1 MGGLVQAKQ
10 DKKKDDPDEAPE
22 VTFQSGE
29 YGGDKDA
36 SGGIIAIL
44 TMIKEDTEKEVNEAM
59 KVVFEAQQTSKYET
73 ERQVAELEWD
83 VEDEEDF
90 KAAKEKDLEAE
101 DEVKEAIDEDCG
113 WILEDFD
120 KRRTARKLEMEG
132 LVEAKN
138 YLMGVNSA
146 DEADVM

>member
-1 MGGLVQAKQ
+1 MR
-10 DKKKDDPDEAPE
+10 PDE
-22 VTFQSGE
+22 G
-29 YGGDKDA
+29 
-36 SGGIIAIL
+36 GGIIAIL
-44 TMIKEDTEKEVNEAM
+44 TMIKEDTEEEVKEAM
-59 KVVFEAQQTSKYET
+59 KADGAAMLNFGSDRESLKKVLEAQQTSKYET

-83 VEDEEDF
+83 VEDKEDF

-101 DEVKEAIDEDCG
+101 EEVKEAIDEDCG
-113 WILEDFD
+113 WILEDFE

-146 DEADVM
+146 DEADMM